1 MRTTDETRKAHA
13 SYALYDAGGRVEAS
27 GEADAEAGDEALTV
41 GSVALN
47 WLDADTLRAA
57 GYSVTLDRWPSGCL
71 VLSQL
76 GRRFETFSAAV
87 CEARDRARV
96 SGLLA
101 HGLDDPLPFTGAVL
115 EPAPVREARL
125 LLYATH
131 LTVVPKE
138 DEPFQVPYGAIA
150 GQRIDAARH
159 AVALETS
166 GGSIVLGQLGRR
178 LDAFNSALGAGR
190 GAQAKLLADLTGEMV
205 FADGQGVA
213 RSALHRIDEL
223 VRAFAAPERAAGLP
237 ALLAPAD
244 PPEAVRFGFVKLL
257 DLDEQ
262 LAPAAR
268 ELPEH
273 LASFLLVPVRRHV
286 VLEILAGPSAATY
299 VFEGDIGEINRDLQA
314 LHFRRRP
321 LALSGKEAELTLS
334 NPYRLALR
342 KLPALQRL
350 RAATC
355 ARLNHGSGWEAALA
369 KAISGAAA
377 G

>member
-1 MRTTDETRKAHA
+1 MEETRKARA
-13 SYALYDAGGRVEAS
+13 VYALYDAGGGIAAS
-27 GEADAEAGDEALTV
+27 GEADAEAGDEALNV

-57 GYSVTLDRWPSGCL
+57 GYSVTLDRWPAGRL

-76 GRRFETFSAAV
+76 GRRFEAFAAAAR
-87 CEARDRARV
+87 EARDRARV
-96 SGLLA
+96 AGLLA

-150 GQRIDAARH
+150 GLRMDAARH
-159 AVALETS
+159 AVFLETT

-178 LDAFNSALGAGR
+178 IDAFHSALGAGR
-190 GAQAKLLADLTGEMV
+190 GAQAKRLADLTGETA
-205 FADGQGVA
+205 FADGLGVS
-213 RSALHRIDEL
+213 RSALDRVDEL
-223 VRAFAAPERAAGLP
+223 ARAFAAPERAAGLP
-237 ALLAPAD
+237 ALLGPAD
-244 PPEAVRFGFVKLL
+244 PPQAVRFGFVELL
-257 DLDEQ
+257 DLDER

-268 ELPEH
+268 GLPEH
-273 LASFLLVPVRRHV
+273 LASFLLVPVRGHV

-299 VFEGDIGEINRDLQA
+299 VFSGDIEEINRDLQA

-321 LALSGKEAELTLS
+321 LALSGTEAELTPS

-350 RAATC
+350 RAAAR
-355 ARLNHGSGWEAALA
+355 ARLNHGPGWEAALA

-377 G
+377 A

>member
-1 MRTTDETRKAHA
+1 MDETRKARA
-13 SYALYDAGGRVEAS
+13 AYALYDAGGGVEAS
-27 GEADAEAGDEALTV
+27 GEADAEAGDAALTV
-41 GSVALN
+41 GSVALD

-57 GYSVTLDRWPSGCL
+57 DYSLTLDRWPAGRL

-76 GRRFETFSAAV
+76 GRRFGTFSAAAR
-87 CEARDRARV
+87 EARDRARV
-96 SGLLA
+96 AGLLA
-101 HGLDDPLPFTGAVL
+101 HGLDEPLPFTGAVL

-138 DEPFQVPYGAIA
+138 DEPFQVPYGAIV
-150 GQRIDAARH
+150 GLRVDTARH
-159 AVALETS
+159 AVALETT

-178 LDAFNSALGAGR
+178 TDAFHSALGAGR
-190 GAQAKLLADLTGEMV
+190 GAQVKRLADLTGEAV

-213 RSALHRIDEL
+213 RPALHRVDEL
-223 VRAFAAPERAAGLP
+223 ARAFAAPERAAGLP
-237 ALLAPAD
+237 ALLLAAD
-244 PPEAVRFGFVKLL
+244 PPEAVRFGFVELL

-299 VFEGDIGEINRDLQA
+299 VFEGAIGEINRDLQA

-321 LALSGKEAELTLS
+321 LALSGREAELTSS

-350 RAATC
+350 RAATS
-355 ARLNHGSGWEAALA
+355 ARLNHGTGWEAALA
-369 KAISGAAA
+369 KAISGATA

>member
-1 MRTTDETRKAHA
+1 MDETRRARA
-13 SYALYDAGGRVEAS
+13 AYALYDAGGGVEAS

-41 GSVALN
+41 GSVALD

-57 GYSVTLDRWPSGCL
+57 DYSLTLDRWPAGRL

-76 GRRFETFSAAV
+76 GRRFGTFSAAAR
-87 CEARDRARV
+87 EARDRARV
-96 SGLLA
+96 AGLLA
-101 HGLDDPLPFTGAVL
+101 HGLDEPLPFTGAVL
-115 EPAPVREARL
+115 EPAPVRDARL

-138 DEPFQVPYGAIA
+138 DEPFQVPYGAI
-150 GQRIDAARH
+150 GGLRGDTARH
-159 AVALETS
+159 AVALETT

-178 LDAFNSALGAGR
+178 TDAFHASLGAGR
-190 GAQAKLLADLTGEMV
+190 GAQAKRLADLTGETV

-213 RSALHRIDEL
+213 RSALHRVDEL
-223 VRAFAAPERAAGLP
+223 ARAFAAPERAAGLP
-237 ALLAPAD
+237 ALLLAAD
-244 PPEAVRFGFVKLL
+244 PPEAVRFGLVELL

-262 LAPAAR
+262 PAPAAR

-273 LASFLLVPVRRHV
+273 LASFVLVPVRRHV

-299 VFEGDIGEINRDLQA
+299 VFEGDIGETNRDLQA

-321 LALSGKEAELTLS
+321 LALSGREAELTSS

-350 RAATC
+350 RAATR
-355 ARLNHGSGWEAALA
+355 ARLNHGTGWEAALA
-369 KAISGAAA
+369 KAMSDAAA

>member
-1 MRTTDETRKAHA
+1 MEETRKARA
-13 SYALYDAGGRVEAS
+13 VYALYDAGGGIAAS

-57 GYSVTLDRWPSGCL
+57 GYSVTLDRWPAGRL

-76 GRRFETFSAAV
+76 GRRFEAFAAAAR
-87 CEARDRARV
+87 EARDRARV
-96 SGLLA
+96 AGLLA
-101 HGLDDPLPFTGAVL
+101 HGLDEPLPFSGAVL

-150 GQRIDAARH
+150 GLHMDSARH
-159 AVALETS
+159 AVALETT
-166 GGSIVLGQLGRR
+166 GGSILLGQLGRR
-178 LDAFNSALGAGR
+178 IDAFHSALGAGR
-190 GAQAKLLADLTGEMV
+190 GAQAKRLGDLTGETV
-205 FADGQGVA
+205 FADGQGVS
-213 RSALHRIDEL
+213 RSALNRVDEL
-223 VRAFAAPERAAGLP
+223 ARAFAAPERAAGLP
-237 ALLAPAD
+237 ALLGPAD
-244 PPEAVRFGFVKLL
+244 PPQAVRFGFVELL
-257 DLDEQ
+257 DLDER

-268 ELPEH
+268 GLPEH
-273 LASFLLVPVRRHV
+273 LASFLLVPVRGHV

-299 VFEGDIGEINRDLQA
+299 VFSGDVEEINRDLQA

-321 LALSGKEAELTLS
+321 LALSGKEAELTTS

-369 KAISGAAA
+369 KAISSATAS
-377 G
+377 